1 MKDIII
7 DFVLPILIGFVF
19 GSIITLL
26 NVDISIIRPI
36 QKEAVE
42 KGYATWQV
50 VNQSTGR
57 TQFKFK

>member
-1 MKDIII
+1 MKDIIV

-26 NVDISIIRPI
+26 NVDTFIIRPI

-42 KGYATWQV
+42 KGYATWEV
-50 VNQSTGR
+50 VNQSTGKTHFR
-57 TQFKFK
+57 FK